1 MKETELALRR
11 ITAYGDPLLRK
22 QSARIEETDD
32 GIRQLSDDM
41 LETMHEAGGI
51 GLAAPQVGVSKMLF
65 IADWSKLPEEDD
77 PKRGEGFTVYINP
90 AIHSAS
96 DRVLLLEEGCL
107 SLPEVTA
114 EVPRPDSVEVSYK
127 NMDGTEVRE
136 ELTGYPA
143 RVFQHEYDHL
153 RGILFIDRIDKK
165 ERAKIK
171 SKLQDILAGRIKA
184 FDGTVSDVT
193 K

>member
-1 MKETELALRR
+1 
-11 ITAYGDPLLRK
+11 
-22 QSARIEETDD
+22 
-32 GIRQLSDDM
+32 M

-77 PKRGEGFTVYINP
+77 PKRDEGFTVYINP

-114 EVPRPDSVEVSYK
+114 EVSRPDSVEVSYQ

-184 FDGTVSDVT
+184 FDGTT
-193 K
+193 KQQ

>member
-22 QSARIEETDD
+22 QSARIEEIDD
-32 GIRQLSDDM
+32 CIRRLSDDM

-65 IADWSKLPEEDD
+65 IADWSKLPDD
-77 PKRGEGFTVYINP
+77 NDPMKDAGFVVYINP
-90 AIHSAS
+90 AIHTAS
-96 DRVLLLEEGCL
+96 DRILMQEEGCL

-114 EVPRPDSVEVSYK
+114 EVPRPDSIEISYQ
-127 NMDGTEVRE
+127 NLDGIEERE
-136 ELTGYPA
+136 ELTDYHA